1 MLKRLSEKLAEK
13 LVHTGIISEADA
25 DVHVYGF
32 FQLTM
37 LLINLSTI
45 ILLGVMF
52 KEMLLCV
59 ILNIAYIPIRVN
71 AGGYHANSPFRCYIN
86 STITIAVLLA
96 VLKWG
101 SFSEISVCLMVAC
114 STVVIWFLAP
124 MGALEQPLDE
134 AEKKV
139 YGTRTRVV
147 LSIEMVASLCLMFMH
162 LAQISAAIVLG
173 ILTEAVML
181 VVGKIKQHRSKC

>member
-1 MLKRLSEKLAEK
+1 M
-13 LVHTGIISEADA
+13 HTGIISEADA

-101 SFSEISVCLMVAC
+101 FI
-114 STVVIWFLAP
+114 
-124 MGALEQPLDE
+124 Q
-134 AEKKV
+134 
-139 YGTRTRVV
+139 
-147 LSIEMVASLCLMFMH
+147 
-162 LAQISAAIVLG
+162 
-173 ILTEAVML
+173 
-181 VVGKIKQHRSKC
+181 